1 MQYQERL
8 FPCYPQVGHG
18 LPGSASHYSGSRLI
32 LTYAVVGAS
41 FSPLLSSFHT
51 FSIPFLYLFGIVF
64 TQNGELRAHVTPCI
78 IMQFE
83 RKQVLGERFCL

>member
-8 FPCYPQVGHG
+8 FPCYPQAGHG
-18 LPGSASHYSGSRLI
+18 LPGSGWHYLGPRLI
-32 LTYAVVGAS
+32 LTYAVVGTW
-41 FSPLLSSFHT
+41 FSPLLSSFYTFFAPFIYLFYT
-51 FSIPFLYLFGIVF
+51 FS